1 MYASEFIKMFTCGEV
16 KPIRIEIDGQVRD
29 LHLRRL
35 SYHECSI
42 FRRKCQSTVRNA
54 TLATLLSIGDVR
66 DSVFSVPDED
76 IELGEFYLIRKSL
89 CDPSGVIIFESG
101 DEGSEL
107 FSQWRHSV
115 NDEIANAIIKEIDLF
130 NNLSKKHKEEGADK
144 VTTVAEDVK
153 KK

>member
-1 MYASEFIKMFTCGEV
+1 
-16 KPIRIEIDGQVRD
+16 
-29 LHLRRL
+29 
-35 SYHECSI
+35 
-42 FRRKCQSTVRNA
+42 
-54 TLATLLSIGDVR
+54 
-66 DSVFSVPDED
+66 VPDED

-101 DEGSEL
+101 DEGSDL

>member
-16 KPIRIEIDGQVRD
+16 KPISVEVDGKSRD

-42 FRRKCQSTVRNA
+42 FRRKCQSTVTNA
-54 TLATLLSIGDVR
+54 TLGTLLSIGDTR
-66 DSVFSVPDED
+66 GSVFSIPDED

-89 CDPSGVIIFESG
+89 CQPSGELVFESG
-101 DEGSEL
+101 DKGDE
-107 FSQWRHSV
+107 FFTKWRHSV

-130 NNLSKKHKEEGADK
+130 NNLSKKHKEEDSDK
-144 VTTVAEDVK
+144 PTTVAEDIK